1 MFFNINA
8 KPSKW
13 STITLGLVLFGISI
27 LIYGIA
33 SYNRH
38 KENPS
43 DKLIPTAG
51 QMAESFRKA
60 IFQPVITEEYDEE
73 GELIVTDQPR
83 TLKEAY
89 KAGRLKEML
98 KNGEWQLWKDTKAS
112 GYRVLIAVLF
122 IFIGILLGL
131 YMGMFPY
138 LEKLLYRFVLFFDK
152 IPALAILPILFII
165 FGLGET
171 AKIALI
177 VIGVAPTLILDTYLR
192 VKEIPKEQITKGQ
205 TLNASTHEIIYKI
218 VFPQIFP
225 KILDTFR
232 LNFKAIIL
240 FLIAG
245 EALAAEAGLGYRIFV
260 VRRYMDMATIIPYV
274 IWISLFAF
282 FIDYLLR
289 RWIDKRFKWLENN

>member
-13 STITLGLVLFGISI
+13 SSATLGILLFAISI
-27 LIYGIA
+27 ILYGYA
-33 SYNRH
+33 SINRH
-38 KENPS
+38 KENPN

-51 QMAESFRKA
+51 QMVHSFTKA
-60 IFQPVITEEYDEE
+60 IFQPVIEEQYNEE
-73 GELIVTDQPR
+73 GELLETNQPR

-89 KAGRLKEML
+89 HSGKLKEML
-98 KNGEWQLWKDTKAS
+98 KNGEWQLWDDTKAS
-112 GYRVLIAVLF
+112 AYRVFIAVLF
-122 IFIGILLGL
+122 IFLGILIGL
-131 YMGMFPY
+131 YMGVFPY
-138 LEKLLYRFVLFFDK
+138 MEKLLYRFILFFDK
-152 IPALAILPILFII
+152 IPALAVLPILFIV

-177 VIGVAPTLILDTYLR
+177 VIGVAPTLILDTFLR
-192 VKEIPKEQITKGQ
+192 VKEIPKEQVTKGL

-218 VFPQIFP
+218 VFPQILP
-225 KILDTFR
+225 KVLDTFR

-274 IWISLFAF
+274 IWISVLAF
-282 FIDYLLR
+282 GIDWLLR
-289 RWIDKRFKWLENN
+289 RWIDTRFKWIENG

>member
-8 KPSKW
+8 NPSKW
-13 STITLGLVLFGISI
+13 SSITLGLSLFVISI
-27 LIYGIA
+27 ALYGVS

-38 KENPS
+38 KENPN

-51 QMAESFRKA
+51 QMVQSFKRA
-60 IFQPVITEEYDEE
+60 IFSPVIEEQFDDE
-73 GELIVTDQPR
+73 GELIETDQPR
-83 TLKEAY
+83 TIKEAY
-89 KAGRLKEML
+89 KAGKLKEML
-98 KNGEWQLWKDTKAS
+98 KNGEWQLWEDTKAS
-112 GYRVLIAVLF
+112 GYRVFVAILY
-122 IFIGILLGL
+122 IFLGILLGL

-138 LEKLLYRFVLFFDK
+138 MERLLYRFILFFDK
-152 IPALAILPILFII
+152 IPALAVLPILFIV

-177 VIGVAPTLILDTYLR
+177 VIGVAPTMILDTYLR
-192 VKEIPKEQITKGQ
+192 VKEIPHEQITKGM
-205 TLNASTHEIIYKI
+205 TLKASTHEIIYKI

-274 IWISLFAF
+274 VWISVLAF
-282 FIDYLLR
+282 IIDWSLR
-289 RWIDKRFKWLENN
+289 LWIRKSFKWMENN